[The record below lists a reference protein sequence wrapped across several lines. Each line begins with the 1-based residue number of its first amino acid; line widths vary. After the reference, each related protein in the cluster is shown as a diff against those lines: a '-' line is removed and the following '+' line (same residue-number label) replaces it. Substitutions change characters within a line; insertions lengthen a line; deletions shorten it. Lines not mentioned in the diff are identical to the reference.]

1 MTDIGYLTVC
11 SWVSDSTVVN
21 IFFPVAED
29 LMTVLRA
36 NIAFAKSRFEFAI
49 SFQFN
54 NFHAPVNFLNSL
66 QGKEN
71 GIRGN
76 GRL

>member
-1 MTDIGYLTVC
+1 
-11 SWVSDSTVVN
+11 
-21 IFFPVAED
+21 
-29 LMTVLRA
+29 MTVLRA

-76 GRL
+76 GHTCLEMSNMQPQAEFI